1 MDCLK
6 HNKDINSKMYD
17 LFGEDH
23 KTSTLEFVNNDS
35 DHQFPHELC
44 DEGEKS
50 RDTLYL
56 TLNDS
61 FNGSTPG
68 KHFSRLRW

>member
-1 MDCLK
+1 
-6 HNKDINSKMYD
+6 MYD

-23 KTSTLEFVNNDS
+23 ETSTLEFANNDS
-35 DHQFPHELC
+35 DHQFSHELC

-50 RDTLYL
+50 RETLYL

-61 FNGSTPG
+61 FNGSTQVSTSVDYG
-68 KHFSRLRW
+68 GDSTDGG